1 MGFTLV
7 DDPAAADIIVGNQ
20 ELSDKDI
27 ELIKAGKPYVGYTA
41 YAMDSVG
48 RMGLD
53 IDFNIDGWGYD
64 ALTTV
69 TYDNPS
75 QTTAT
80 YAGEGDNLVYGYGG
94 NFITKVPEGAKVIM
108 KISDDDLVEGFM
120 SKSHIAKYKN
130 SIQAFDYAQGDY
142 NMTIFANTLTNKTH
156 QQDDYRFITGAV
168 YSKLLGEDF
177 KL

>member
-1 MGFTLV
+1 
-7 DDPAAADIIVGNQ
+7 
-20 ELSDKDI
+20 
-27 ELIKAGKPYVGYTA
+27 
-41 YAMDSVG
+41 MDSVG

-75 QTTAT
+75 LTTAT

-108 KISDDDLVEGFM
+108 KVSDDDLVEGFM